1 MEIHAS
7 SKKPLT
13 IFELIQPAL
22 VAIIG
27 LNLFGLGMET
37 YPVTS
42 RSFVVSVIS
51 ENCLQF
57 LSIALST
64 ERQCSPDWALMPQ

>member
-22 VAIIG
+22 VAIYRLESVRARDGNFLTNPCDFQIFCG
-27 LNLFGLGMET
+27 LSHF
-37 YPVTS
+37 
-42 RSFVVSVIS
+42 
-51 ENCLQF
+51 
-57 LSIALST
+57 
-64 ERQCSPDWALMPQ
+64 